1 MYQVLELPSCSWL
14 KQGFSLAVKLRIFRY
29 HEKNYPQFF
38 TKSWSSWS
46 SPEEENNILRNNWA
60 TQLLLQQSIWSCCC
74 CHLSELPRTS
84 RPWWKTWVILQL
96 RCLCQR
102 HRVNLPNNISALA
115 EEIMEPLVFLK
126 SGMKMM
132 VNHGEKFI
140 SAGSLVGNGYRNFLY
155 KPTGVQD
162 ISTI

>member
-1 MYQVLELPSCSWL
+1 M
-14 KQGFSLAVKLRIFRY
+14 
-29 HEKNYPQFF
+29 
-38 TKSWSSWS
+38 
-46 SPEEENNILRNNWA
+46 
-60 TQLLLQQSIWSCCC
+60 
-74 CHLSELPRTS
+74 
-84 RPWWKTWVILQL
+84 
-96 RCLCQR
+96 
-102 HRVNLPNNISALA
+102 NLPNNISALA